1 VQGLSVLSAAAR
13 QRRRAGRVIGLA
25 GPTGRAETSLPIGR
39 RVEALIDLLIA
50 PLLDPLLV

>member
-1 VQGLSVLSAAAR
+1 MQGLSVLSAAAR

-25 GPTGRAETSLPIGR
+25 GPTSRAETSLPIGR

>member
-1 VQGLSVLSAAAR
+1 MQGLSVFSAAAR

-25 GPTGRAETSLPIGR
+25 GPTSRAETSLPIGR